1 MAAKRYRIVNSARL
15 RMARPVAKL
24 REGRTDWY
32 RITNRSDGAEI
43 YIYDEIGYF
52 GTTAKDFVHD
62 LNEIDRDRIALHL
75 NTPGGE
81 VFDGFAIYEA
91 LRQHRAEITVYVDA
105 LAASIGSVIAMAGDH
120 RIVAR
125 QSQMMIHDGMGICV
139 GNAADMAE
147 MINQLDRVSDNI
159 ASVYADRAGG
169 TPRQW
174 RDRMKAETW
183 YSAKEAV
190 EAGLAD
196 EVAGNSSASN
206 SWDLSIYGYAGRGN
220 APAPE
225 LDPVPT
231 IAATWDPSM
240 FRAAVRGALA

>member
-1 MAAKRYRIVNSARL
+1 
-15 RMARPVAKL
+15 MARPVAKL

-32 RITNRSDGAEI
+32 RITNRTDGADV

-52 GTTAKDFVHD
+52 GTTAKDFVKD
-62 LNEIDRDRIALHL
+62 LNDIDRDRINLHL

-81 VFDGFAIYEA
+81 VFDGFAIYNA
-91 LRQHRAEITVYVDA
+91 LRAHRAEITVYVDA

-125 QSQMMIHDGMGICV
+125 QSQMMIHDGMGVCV

-147 MINQLDRVSDNI
+147 MIQMLDRVSDDI
-159 ASVYADRAGG
+159 AAVYAERAGG
-169 TPRQW
+169 TPKSW
-174 RDRMKAETW
+174 RDKMRAETW

-190 EAGLAD
+190 DAGLAD
-196 EVAGNSSASN
+196 EVSGNSSAQN
-206 SWDLSIYGYAGRGN
+206 SWDLSIFGYAGRGN

-225 LDPVPT
+225 INHEPEPIT
-231 IAATWDPSM
+231 AWWDPEF
-240 FRAAVRGALA
+240 FRAAVKGAVA